1 MPGLP
6 STSCNDGRSTGA
18 DMASPAALLSG
29 QWTLVGRTGE
39 LRLLSGLLSEPQS
52 RGLVLAG
59 PAGVGKTRLAAECLR
74 QAAEMGFS
82 TAEVCASRAAAGLP
96 FGAVAPLLP
105 AGGWPEAEGGSLDRA
120 DLLRRFAAALSERAV
135 DGRLVL
141 LVDDAHLLD
150 DASATLIYQVAA
162 SGTALLLV
170 TVRTGE
176 RAPDPV
182 LALWK
187 DGLLGR
193 LELDGLDGQA
203 VQELLSDAL
212 GGRVDP
218 GTVVRIAARCRGNV
232 LFLRELVIGALQ
244 AGMLALDGGLW
255 RLVGP
260 LAPSGRLVELVE
272 ARLGGLGDAERS
284 LLEAVALGEPLSTA
298 ELTALADETVAES
311 LERAGLLASKVD
323 GRRLELR
330 LTHPLHGEVLRQ
342 QMSALRRRSISSALA
357 DVVEAAG
364 VRRADDEL
372 RLATWR
378 LDAGGA
384 GPELL
389 LSAAAT
395 ARRRYDF
402 PLAERLVRAALQ
414 HGAGLPAAVLAAQ
427 LASLSG
433 RGDEAEVDLAALAGD
448 ATDDAQRGLIA
459 VARLDNLRLAGRFE
473 EALALAAAS
482 SAVFSDHHWRDE
494 IAARRASLLLD
505 TEGPAVAAEAAASVC
520 STAAGSALGWACL
533 VSALALVRT
542 GGLDAAA
549 EAATRGLDT
558 ARGSPQW
565 PDGVLVLARCDA
577 LAQSG
582 LLTDAEELAVAEH
595 RQALDGGV
603 VDAQA
608 YAAWQLAKIYLAQG
622 RVESAA
628 HHGREAAAL
637 LRHFGRRLLLRDCLV
652 PIATAEAL
660 RGEPG
665 AAAEVLRELDGL
677 ALPISH
683 WTGADLLAARGW
695 VAVAE
700 GDITGAR
707 RFLDD
712 AVALASRIGDR
723 IGESSALHDLAR
735 LGFARD
741 VADRLAVV
749 AGDIDGDLAKTRS
762 VHASALAAFDAMAL
776 EAAAD
781 AFQALGTLLLAAE
794 AAADA
799 AAVWQRQGDGRRA
812 TALQRRS
819 AGLAGHCEG
828 AITPAL
834 RGLETRGLLTPA
846 ERQVALLAAAGR
858 SNREIAATLFLSLRT
873 VENRLYRI
881 YEKLGISGR
890 AELSAALDA

>member
-1 MPGLP
+1 MA
-6 STSCNDGRSTGA
+6 GA
-18 DMASPAALLSG
+18 AAQLSG
-29 QWTLVGRTGE
+29 QWSLVGRTGE
-39 LRLLSGLLSEPQS
+39 LRLLSGLLADPQS
-52 RGLVLAG
+52 KGLVLAG

-74 QAAEMGFS
+74 QAAKMGLP

-105 AGGWPEAEGGSLDRA
+105 AGGWPEAEGGGLDRA
-120 DLLRRFAAALSERAV
+120 DLLRRFAAALSERAA

-150 DASATLIYQVAA
+150 DASATLIYQVAS

-212 GGRVDP
+212 GSRVDP

-244 AGMLALDGGLW
+244 AGSLARDGGLW

-272 ARLGGLGDAERS
+272 ARLGGLGDVERG
-284 LLEAVALGEPLSTA
+284 LLEAVALGEPLATA
-298 ELTALADETVAES
+298 ELTALADVTAAES
-311 LERAGLLASKVD
+311 LERAGLLASKMD
-323 GRRLELR
+323 GRRLEFR
-330 LTHPLHGEVLRQ
+330 LAHPLHGEVLRQ
-342 QMSALRRRSISSALA
+342 QMSALRRRSISRALA

-364 VRRADDEL
+364 IRRAGDEL

-433 RGDEAEVDLAALAGD
+433 RVDEAEADLAALGD
-448 ATDDAQRGLIA
+448 RTTEDPDRGLIA

-482 SAVFSDHHWRDE
+482 APAIGDQHWRDE

-505 TEGPAVAAEAAASVC
+505 TEGPVVAADAAASVC
-520 STAAGSALGWACL
+520 STATGGALGWACL

-542 GGLDAAA
+542 GQLDAAA
-549 EAATRGLDT
+549 EAATRGLN
-558 ARGSPQW
+558 ASRGTPQW
-565 PDGVLVLARCDA
+565 PEGVLILARCDA

-582 LLTDAEELAVAEH
+582 RLKDAEPLAVAEH
-595 RQALDGGV
+595 RQAVDGGV

-608 YAAWQLAKIYLAQG
+608 YAAWQLAKVYLGQG
-622 RVESAA
+622 RVDAAA

-637 LRHFGRRLLLRDCLV
+637 LRHLGRRLLLRDCLV
-652 PIATAEAL
+652 PIAMAEAL

-665 AAAEVLRELDGL
+665 AAAEVLRELDDLG
-677 ALPISH
+677 LPISR

-695 VAVAE
+695 ASVAE
-700 GDITGAR
+700 GDIGGAR
-707 RFLDD
+707 RLLDE
-712 AVALASRIGDR
+712 AVALAGQIGDR
-723 IGESSALHDLAR
+723 IGESAALHDLAR
-735 LGFARD
+735 IGFARE
-741 VADRLAVV
+741 AAARLEAL
-749 AGDIDGDLAKTRS
+749 ARDIDGDLVKTRS
-762 VHASALAAFDAMAL
+762 AHASALAANDVVAL
-776 EAAAD
+776 EAASD
-781 AFQALGTLLLAAE
+781 SFESLGALLLAAE

-799 AAVWQRQGDGRRA
+799 AAAWQRQGDGRRA
-812 TALQRRS
+812 TALQRKS
-819 AGLAGHCEG
+819 AGLADRCEG
-828 AITPAL
+828 AVTPAL
-834 RGLETRGLLTPA
+834 RGLESRGLLTPA
-846 ERQVALLAAAGR
+846 ERQVALLATAGR
-858 SNREIAATLFLSLRT
+858 SNREIAAALFLSLRT
-873 VENRLYRI
+873 VENRLHRI

-890 AELSAALDA
+890 AELAAALDT